1 MPDCQ
6 TAQLSMQ
13 LQFSNKVERGNI
25 KKKYLNNLTMIVVRL
40 VTIRNGFLATSRP
53 SRELRSSFEV

>member
-25 KKKYLNNLTMIVVRL
+25 EKKYLNNLTMIVVRL